1 MAFLMENIGTI
12 ILCIG
17 GLIVLASAGGGNS
30 EQSDFAEEAW
40 IHSKENPCGP
50 NYEGI

>member
-17 GLIVLASAGGGNS
+17 GLIVLASAGAGS
-30 EQSDFAEEAW
+30 REQDDFAEEAW
-40 IHSKENPCGP
+40 IHSPENPCGP
-50 NYEGI
+50 NYKGL